1 MQPKNKNKHIAKL
14 KFLKIGDQPKDS
26 DHESVEMDDVSIQ
39 RQIDSMVTHDNIMPV
54 SPESEGRDSTFIKTA
69 NFQQSKKFEKPVS
82 NHQEK
87 VASFQK
93 EFTAPSF
100 LQRVFSNKT
109 ENKQTPEVEVM
120 SEQEIK
126 MLPFS
131 QYKADSN
138 PNSFSSIFNKDHQ
151 EVFGIQRVFR
161 KSIIFLILH
170 LLSFGLLAFVG
181 LNVFTLPLVF
191 SVLIAISYVV
201 ITNIFYIIV
210 ADRSYV
216 WLSLVGQAVLIL
228 ITHAF
233 VGLSFGRVTL
243 VFTILVSLFTYFA
256 YSELE
261 KVQLSSR
268 LFSISHITTE
278 SIRILITVIILVL
291 SLGVF
296 NKALSQGSEN
306 YVSEAFLD
314 KSFILKNV
322 VVGRYKTLSLNRY
335 IMKGRFYIDGA
346 SVKSDLVKPSTGAT
360 FVFADFLTQN
370 YRPSEAVLTEE
381 KKNEILSGCDKKT
394 VKNCDTLLVQER
406 QVNLENWRKE
416 AYSSLPYTIDTE
428 LTPARFELISKEY
441 YINEVKKLNSDNAN
455 QAGSDITDTLSK
467 YLIVPRSYIIP
478 AFVALVLF
486 ILLTIIKPLLQ
497 LIVFWFTFVI
507 WNILVWAGFAKINI
521 EKVEAEI
528 VSI

>member
-1 MQPKNKNKHIAKL
+1 MHQKNKNKHIAKL
-14 KFLKIGDQPKDS
+14 KFLKIGDQPKDYAS
-26 DHESVEMDDVSIQ
+26 DGVDIDDQSMQ
-39 RQIDSMVTHDNIMPV
+39 RQVDSMVTHDNIMPT
-54 SPESEGRDSTFIKTA
+54 SPDSDSGINIQSKA
-69 NFQQSKKFEKPVS
+69 SNFQQFKKFEKPVS
-82 NHQEK
+82 SNQEK
-87 VASFQK
+87 VTPFQK
-93 EFTAPSF
+93 EFTMPSF
-100 LQRVFSNKT
+100 LQKVFSTKT
-109 ENKQTPEVEVM
+109 DDKKSVDVEVL
-120 SEQEIK
+120 SEQEVK

-131 QYKADSN
+131 QYKPEAN

-170 LLSFGLLAFVG
+170 LLSFGLLSFVG
-181 LNVFTLPLVF
+181 LNVFTLPILV
-191 SVLIAISYVV
+191 SLIVAIGYVV

-216 WLSLVGQAVLIL
+216 WLSLLGQAVLLL

-243 VFTILVSLFTYFA
+243 VFTILITLFTYFA

-261 KVQLSSR
+261 KIQLSSR

-306 YVSEAFLD
+306 FINEAFLE
-314 KSFILKNV
+314 KPFVLKNI

-335 IMKGRFYIDGA
+335 IMKGKFYIESNA
-346 SVKSDLVKPSTGAT
+346 VKSDLVKPASGAT

-370 YRPSEAVLTEE
+370 YRPSELLLTEE
-381 KKNEILSGCDKKT
+381 RKDEILNSCDKKV
-394 VKNCDTLLVQER
+394 VKNCDSLLVQER
-406 QVNLENWRKE
+406 QLNLENWRKE
-416 AYSSLPYTIDTE
+416 AYANLPYTLDTE
-428 LTPARFELISKEY
+428 LTPARFELVSKEF
-441 YINEVKKLNSDNAN
+441 YINEIKKLNSDNAN

-486 ILLTIIKPLLQ
+486 ILLTLVKAILQ
-497 LIVFWFTFVI
+497 LIIFWFTFIV
-507 WNILVWAGFAKINI
+507 WKILVWVGFAKINI